1 MNIIVNGAAGRM
13 GQQVCRLLAEQG
25 HTLAAAVDRSGWEG
39 FYAALADY
47 TGPADVVVDFSFHE
61 GVGELVDYCVGR
73 KLPLVAATTG
83 YTPEE
88 FRRLEEGAK
97 EIPIFQSYNMS
108 IGVALLA
115 KLVKQAAA
123 IFQGCDVEIVEAHHN
138 RKADAP
144 SGTAKLLLE
153 AIDPQHRLRPVYGRE
168 GNVGKRE
175 RDEVGIHALR
185 GGTVA
190 GTHTVH
196 FFGPDEELELTH
208 RAASRRIVVNGAL
221 HMARL
226 LPGRPNGVYDLQKIL
241 FGECL

>member
-25 HTLAAAVDRSGWEG
+25 HTLAAAVDRSGGEG
-39 FYAALADY
+39 FYASLADY
-47 TGPADVVVDFSFHE
+47 TGPADAVIDFSFHE
-61 GVGELVDYCVGR
+61 GVRELVDYCVGR

-88 FRRLEEGAK
+88 FQCLEEGAK

-144 SGTAKLLLE
+144 SGTALLLADAVKSQRPDAE
-153 AIDPQHRLRPVYGRE
+153 YVFGRSGQH
-168 GNVGKRE
+168 KRQPNE
-175 RDEVGIHALR
+175 IGIHALR
-185 GGTVA
+185 MGNVVGEHEVIFATDNQTITLKHQA
-190 GTHTVH
+190 H
-196 FFGPDEELELTH
+196 D
-208 RAASRRIVVNGAL
+208 RALFAEGAL
-221 HMARL
+221 AAAHFVVSQPAGLYHMDHL
-226 LPGRPNGVYDLQKIL
+226 LGL
-241 FGECL
+241 

>member
-25 HTLAAAVDRSGWEG
+25 HTLAAAVDRAGGEG
-39 FYAALADY
+39 FCAALADY
-47 TGPADVVVDFSFHE
+47 TGPADVVIDFSFHE
-61 GVGELVDYCVGR
+61 GVGELVDYCVSR

-88 FRRLEEGAK
+88 FQRLEAGAK

-115 KLVKQAAA
+115 KLVGQAAA

-144 SGTAKLLLE
+144 SGTALLLADAVKAKRPDAE
-153 AIDPQHRLRPVYGRE
+153 YVFGRSGQH
-168 GNVGKRE
+168 KRQPNE
-175 RDEVGIHALR
+175 IGIHALR
-185 GGTVA
+185 MGNVVGEHEVIFATDNQTITLKHQA
-190 GTHTVH
+190 H
-196 FFGPDEELELTH
+196 D
-208 RAASRRIVVNGAL
+208 RALFAEGAL
-221 HMARL
+221 AAAHFVVGQPAGLYHMDHL
-226 LPGRPNGVYDLQKIL
+226 LGL
-241 FGECL
+241 